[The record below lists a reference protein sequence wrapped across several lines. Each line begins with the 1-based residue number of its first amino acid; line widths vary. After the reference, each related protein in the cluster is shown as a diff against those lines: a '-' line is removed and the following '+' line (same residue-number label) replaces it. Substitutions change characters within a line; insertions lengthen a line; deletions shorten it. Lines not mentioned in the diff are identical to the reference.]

1 MILFFSIIYIYFLY
15 IMSFYK
21 YLFFYFIFI
30 KISNEFEYLKNKN
43 IRKEK
48 HDFNNVRI
56 SNFTS
61 QNEISYLFEH
71 SKKNLIIAFHS
82 DFCFDCYEMLQNL
95 KQASTYNFVQDSTNI
110 IFVNCDRTR
119 NLCKDYNISRIP
131 SIKVFLMQ
139 NNIFKPTK
147 YIPISYELE
156 YLLEYIFKISDLI
169 IKNETL
175 INIKNMRDLN
185 KFSKNNGDVSFLLI
199 LDENENKETE
209 NLLKCYEKLSRNV
222 NYISRYYFG
231 YIYSENFQ
239 NFYYMKIPSIVLT
252 GINYKDFNI
261 NKKIDNCNDI
271 EDFVIENQYPLFS
284 KFTINYL
291 KKMNDEKKTI
301 CVFALKKNKY
311 SSVQTIMA
319 FIQNIALNRR
329 DIVFGY
335 INIDTDYHLIEY
347 IHIKKN
353 IDESIIFYDFKK
365 GKYYIDNY
373 KDSTRVEYLI
383 DLMDK
388 NKINWKS
395 GYFIEEFLYKFG
407 INIDRSN
414 LLNGFFF
421 ILLIIIIFIFLFIC
435 LFIEK
440 IDKKLK

>member
-1 MILFFSIIYIYFLY
+1 
-15 IMSFYK
+15 MSFYK

-43 IRKEK
+43 LRKEK
-48 HDFNNVRI
+48 HNLKDIRI

-61 QNEISYLFEH
+61 QNEISYLNEQ

-82 DFCFDCYEMLQNL
+82 DFCFSCYEMLQNL
-95 KQASTYNFVQDSTNI
+95 KQVSTYNFVQDSTNI
-110 IFVNCDRTR
+110 VFVNCDRTR
-119 NLCKDYNISRIP
+119 NLCKDYNVSSLP
-131 SIKVFLMQ
+131 STKVFLRY
-139 NNIFKPTK
+139 NNIIKQTK
-147 YIPISYELE
+147 YIPISYDLE
-156 YLLEYIFKISDLI
+156 YLLEYIYKISDI
-169 IKNETL
+169 IMNKKTL
-175 INIKNMRDLN
+175 VYIKNMKNLN
-185 KFSKNNGDVSFLLI
+185 KFSKNYGDVSFLLI

-222 NYISRYYFG
+222 NYLPRYYFG
-231 YIYSENFQ
+231 FIYSENFQ
-239 NFYYMKIPSIVLT
+239 NFYNMKIPSIVLT

-271 EDFVIENQYPLFS
+271 ENFVIENQYPLFS
-284 KFTINYL
+284 KFTNNYL
-291 KKMNDEKKTI
+291 NKLNKEKKTI
-301 CVFALKKNKY
+301 CIFTLKKNKY
-311 SSVQTIMA
+311 SSIQTIMT
-319 FIQNIALNRR
+319 FILNIALNRR

-347 IHIKKN
+347 FHIKKN
-353 IDESIIFYDFKK
+353 LDESIIFYDFKK

-383 DLMDK
+383 DLIDK

-395 GYFIEEFLYKFG
+395 GYFIEDFLYKFG
-407 INIDRSN
+407 INIDRS
-414 LLNGFFF
+414 
-421 ILLIIIIFIFLFIC
+421 ILLLGFIIILSIIIIFIFLFIC